1 MEIKEPLVKGQE
13 IDIEI
18 MPLEGEYKATTVDGT
33 DFIEK
38 FSVESG
44 KLVVENWKK
53 EGSKD
58 ILCDVDHS
66 SVNTDDTQ
74 AAGWITNLY
83 VDEEAKRLKGTLQV
97 SESGATL
104 LNGLEYRYLSPVL
117 FFTDDNYPY
126 YLDSVSLTNTPRLEE
141 LKPVYNSKNFK
152 ICNSD
157 ESEDEKVDENTSEA
171 VEEQTKQSDETE
183 NTSDTNLPKEEKH
196 IMDINELK
204 TILGLPEEA
213 TEEDIRNTL
222 AEIVEK
228 LKGIAEEEARLE
240 AERLQ
245 KEAEEKEAKLAEEAE
260 EIVNECGV
268 EDEEKKTEIVNSY
281 KANPEL
287 VKTVINALRK
297 APARMVV
304 NAAEAVKPEI
314 TSEKLKAEYDKL
326 PGGQARVDFLMAH
339 RGMVL

>member
-53 EGSKD
+53 EGSKE

-141 LKPVYNSKNFK
+141 LRPVYNSKNFTVK
-152 ICNSD
+152 NA
-157 ESEDEKVDENTSEA
+157 ESNEDLP
-171 VEEQTKQSDETE
+171 TKET
-183 NTSDTNLPKEEKH
+183 H

-222 AEIVEK
+222 AEIMEK

-260 EIVNECGV
+260 EIANECGV
-268 EDEEKKTEIVNSY
+268 EEEKKEEVINCY
-281 KANPEL
+281 KTNPEL
-287 VKTVINALRK
+287 VKTVLNCFK
-297 APARMVV
+297 KVPAKKVI
-304 NAAEAVKPEI
+304 NAAEAVKPEL
-314 TSEKLKAEYDKL
+314 TAEKLKAEFEKL

-339 RGMVL
+339 KGQM

>member
-44 KLVVENWKK
+44 NLVVENWKK
-53 EGSKD
+53 EGSKE

-141 LKPVYNSKNFK
+141 LKPVYNSKNFTVK
-152 ICNSD
+152 NA
-157 ESEDEKVDENTSEA
+157 ESNED
-171 VEEQTKQSDETE
+171 
-183 NTSDTNLPKEEKH
+183 LPKKETH

-222 AEIVEK
+222 AEIMEK

-268 EDEEKKTEIVNSY
+268 EEEKKEEVINCY
-281 KANPEL
+281 KTNPEL
-287 VKTVINALRK
+287 VKTVLNCFK
-297 APARMVV
+297 KVPAKKVI
-304 NAAEAVKPEI
+304 NAAEAVKPEL
-314 TSEKLKAEYDKL
+314 TAEKLKAEFEKL

-339 RGMVL
+339 KGQM

>member
-1 MEIKEPLVKGQE
+1 MKLKGKLKVGDE
-13 IDIEI
+13 IEI
-18 MPLEGEYKATTVDGT
+18 EICPTDGEYAANTVDGQP
-33 DFIEK
+33 FVEK
-38 FSVESG
+38 FSVESLQ
-44 KLVVENWKK
+44 KVIDNWKK
-53 EGSKD
+53 DGSKA
-58 ILCDVDHS
+58 ILCDIDHS
-66 SVNTDDTQ
+66 SVETNDTT
-74 AAGWITNLY
+74 AAGWINSLFI
-83 VDEEAKRLKGTLQV
+83 DEEAKRLKGILTV
-97 SESGATL
+97 SEKGADL
-104 LNGLEYRYLSPVL
+104 LNGLEYRYISPVL
-117 FFTDDNYPY
+117 FFTEDNYPY

-157 ESEDEKVDENTSEA
+157 ETEDAKVDEHTSEP

-183 NTSDTNLPKEEKH
+183 NTSDTNLPKEGKH

-222 AEIVEK
+222 AEIMEK

-260 EIVNECGV
+260 EIANECGV

-287 VKTVINALRK
+287 VKTVLNCFK
-297 APARMVV
+297 KTPAKMVV
-304 NAAEAVKPEI
+304 NAAEAVKPEL
-314 TSEKLKAEYDKL
+314 TAEKLKAEFEKL

-339 RGMVL
+339 RGQI